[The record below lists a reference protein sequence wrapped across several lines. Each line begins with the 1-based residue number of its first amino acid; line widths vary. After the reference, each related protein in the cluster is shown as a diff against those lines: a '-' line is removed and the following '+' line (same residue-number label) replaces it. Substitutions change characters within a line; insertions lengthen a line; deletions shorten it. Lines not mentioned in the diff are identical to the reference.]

1 MVNGGVYW
9 VLWKKQI
16 SLAVCCNFL
25 SLDRGRINGELYV
38 FSSLNTIFF
47 LQDTARNGG
56 LTLHLIPEIVL
67 ITEYKITF
75 YRRRISFSKLAVLG
89 RN

>member
-1 MVNGGVYW
+1 M
-9 VLWKKQI
+9 
-16 SLAVCCNFL
+16 CCKFL

-56 LTLHLIPEIVL
+56 LTLHLHLIPEIPL